1 MATVPVARSTET
13 LQALPGQR
21 QQAQRQD
28 SSGLSEGLQSLGQGL
43 QQFAK
48 GRQVYLDKVDEATVA
63 DLDGA
68 FANDVRQIERGFTS
82 AQGKNA
88 VDIAADTQKAWNEKR
103 ALYLSRANNSTQ
115 AAMLNQVLDRRGAR
129 WADQY
134 DSHLTRQADVWQ
146 TDAFKSRIA
155 TMSVDVADLPVNS
168 VERADAMIALSGVMD
183 AEVARTGGDADTR
196 KAMGAT
202 VFSGIHENT
211 VKALVLGDPHE
222 AEKYLIDNGDQIL
235 PEVRTR
241 LTDAVRTEVY
251 AKDAFA
257 DAHDLPDRSP
267 AAPATVETPAGKV
280 TLVRPVAATA
290 LAGNFGERRS
300 THTHAGI
307 DIATAVRSPVAASA
321 DGILRWKNDPNG
333 YGRYA
338 VIDHGG
344 GLETRYAHMSAANIP
359 DGTRV
364 TAGQTIG
371 LSGGARGAEGS
382 GNSQGPHLHYE
393 VRQNGQAVDP
403 TTALTSGARSSGGTT
418 TTITAAQPQS
428 LEGAISEAARV
439 AEARRPGDWRYAK
452 AVEDALIGRYSRTRS
467 IAADRERQAQDAIAP
482 YLPGGAQAASGYE
495 SVPASVRASLSPTQD
510 TQYRNVFRS
519 AAEGDARVDPVE
531 AGKTYQDLLDVGS
544 GDPARFLAIDPYA
557 YTGILTNSQINGIR
571 SQQRQIRD
579 AKPARQT
586 EITSLMSGVSTVMD
600 AYIKDAGI
608 DTTTVEGATRKAA
621 LTQYV
626 LDTANAMQTPPDR
639 NAMVGILRLGLRT
652 VSVDDG
658 LDDDPNTR
666 RDVRQFESGTRSRLD
681 PNTREAMSPR
691 DREAAIASLRRDY
704 PTTPNF
710 TPEQIAARYR
720 RTLARGQ

>member
-13 LQALPGQR
+13 LAPLPGQR
-21 QQAQRQD
+21 QQVQRQD
-28 SSGLSEGLQSLGQGL
+28 SGLGEGLQSLGQGL

-48 GRQVYLDKVDEATVA
+48 GRQIYLDKVDEATVA
-63 DLDGA
+63 DLDSS
-68 FANDVRQIERGFTS
+68 FANDVRQIERTFTA

-88 VDIAADTQKAWNEKR
+88 VDIAADTQSAWAKTR
-103 ALYLSRANNSTQ
+103 ASYLSRANNPTQ
-115 AAMLNQVLDRRGAR
+115 AAMLNQVLDRRGER
-129 WADQY
+129 WANQY
-134 DSHLTRQADVWQ
+134 DSHLTTQADVWQ
-146 TDAFKSRIA
+146 TEAFKGRVA

-168 VERADAMIALSGVMD
+168 VERGDAIIALGAVLD
-183 AEVARTGGDADTR
+183 AEAQRQGWDADTR
-196 KAMGAT
+196 KSQGAT

-222 AEKYLIDNGDQIL
+222 AEAYLNDHADQIL

-251 AKDAFA
+251 AKDAFT

-280 TLVRPVAATA
+280 TLLRPVAATA
-290 LAGNFGERRS
+290 LRGNFGERRS

-307 DIATAVRSPVAASA
+307 DIATAVRSPVVASA
-321 DGILRWKNDPNG
+321 DGVIRWKNDPNG

-359 DGTRV
+359 EGTRV

-403 TTALTSGARSSGGTT
+403 TTALASGARSSGGTT

-428 LEGAISEAARV
+428 LEDAISEAARV

-482 YLPGGAQAASGYE
+482 YLPGGAQAAASFDA
-495 SVPASVRASLSPTQD
+495 VPASVRSALSPTQD

-519 AAEGDARVDPVE
+519 AQEGDAAVDPAE
-531 AGKTYQDLLDVGS
+531 AGRTYQDLLDVAS
-544 GDPARFLAIDPYA
+544 ADPASFLAIDPYS
-557 YTGILTNSQINGIR
+557 YTGQLTNGQINSLR
-571 SQQRQIRD
+571 STQRTIRD
-579 AKPARQT
+579 AKPEKRA
-586 EITSLMSGVSTVMD
+586 EVNALLSGVSDVVNEYVEQAKITDPAEKARLIQHV
-600 AYIKDAGI
+600 I
-608 DTTTVEGATRKAA
+608 DVGSMTE
-621 LTQYV
+621 
-626 LDTANAMQTPPDR
+626 TPPDR
-639 NAMVGILRLGLRT
+639 NTQISILRLATRT

-658 LDDDPNTR
+658 RDNDPNTR
-666 RDVRQFESGTRSRLD
+666 TDVPFYQSNGR
-681 PNTREAMSPR
+681 PTREAMS
-691 DREAAIASLRRDY
+691 REWRNASIASLRRDY
-704 PTTPNF
+704 PTTANF

-720 RTLARGQ
+720 RLLVQRAAP